1 MESINNEKNNKFIRD
16 SIEFAPQFS
25 VDTYEDIARVFFPKI
40 FGMDY
45 EDVMIT
51 DESSIY
57 DFDFELNVDHQTGD
71 ILNKIKSEYNLD
83 VSDVED
89 LLLVKIFERIRILS
103 P

>member
-1 MESINNEKNNKFIRD
+1 MEFEL
-16 SIEFAPQFS
+16 APQFS
-25 VDTYEDIARVFFPKI
+25 VEQYEDIAQGFFPRI
-40 FGMDY
+40 LDMDY
-45 EDVMIT
+45 DDVLIT

-57 DFDFELNVDHQTGD
+57 DFDSGEEDATKG
-71 ILNKIKSEYNLD
+71 ILRKIEDAYGID

>member
-1 MESINNEKNNKFIRD
+1 MGLFTERGVMNF
-16 SIEFAPQFS
+16 EFAPQYS
-25 VDTYEDIARVFFPKI
+25 VEMYEDIARVFFPKI

-45 EDVMIT
+45 ADVMIT
-51 DESSIY
+51 DESSVY
-57 DFDFELNVDHQTGD
+57 DFDFELTEDKVDHQTSD

-83 VSDVED
+83 VSDAED

>member
-1 MESINNEKNNKFIRD
+1 MEFEL
-16 SIEFAPQFS
+16 APQYS
-25 VDTYEDIARVFFPKI
+25 VETYEDIARVFFPKI

-45 EDVMIT
+45 ANVMIT

-57 DFDFELNVDHQTGD
+57 DFDFELLAEDQVDHQTGV

-83 VSDVED
+83 VSDVEN

>member
-1 MESINNEKNNKFIRD
+1 MD
-16 SIEFAPQFS
+16 IELAPQFS

-57 DFDFELNVDHQTGD
+57 DFDFELTENRVNHQTSD